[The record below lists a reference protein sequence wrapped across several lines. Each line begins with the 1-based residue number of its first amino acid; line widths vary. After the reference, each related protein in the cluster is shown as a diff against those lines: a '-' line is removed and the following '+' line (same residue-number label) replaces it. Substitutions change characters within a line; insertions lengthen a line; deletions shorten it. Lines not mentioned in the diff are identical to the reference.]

1 MAFPNAGS
9 HYSLDQLGD
18 GVYAAIHRD
27 GGAAISNAGLI
38 DLGDSSL
45 IVDTF
50 LTPTAAEHLRADAQR
65 LTGRLPRWVV
75 NTHYHNDHI
84 WGNQVFLPEAD
95 LISTVETRRLI
106 QTAGKEEY
114 DDYRAITDDRLR
126 NALAEQAAAET
137 PAQRAASDL
146 WIGYFGGLQRDFP
159 RLRVT
164 LPNMLFKDRLV
175 LQGSSR
181 RVELIAFSGA
191 HTGSDTVVYLP
202 DDGIVFM
209 SDLLFTGFHPYL
221 GDGNPELWLNVLQSI
236 LDGSAGIQN
245 ARCFL
250 PGHGPAGTAEDLR
263 QLADYIRQIQ
273 LVARR
278 LVDEG
283 KGKAGTDS
291 AAIPDAFSNWTMP
304 RFFYA
309 NLSFLVDKYR
319 ETDHASRGL
328 ELKKES
334 NSFRP

>member
-1 MAFPNAGS
+1 MAFQNAGR
-9 HYSLDQLGD
+9 HYALDQLGD

-27 GGAAISNAGLI
+27 GGAAIGNAGLI
-38 DLGDSSL
+38 DLGDSTL

-50 LTPTAAEHLRADAQR
+50 LTPTAAEDLRADAHR

-95 LISTVETRRLI
+95 LISTAETRRLI
-106 QTAGKEEY
+106 QTAGKEEF

-126 NALAEQAAAET
+126 NALAEQAAAQTAE
-137 PAQRAASDL
+137 QRAASDL

-164 LPNMLFKDRLV
+164 LPNLLFKDRLM
-175 LQGSSR
+175 LQGSRR
-181 RVELIAFSGA
+181 RVELIAFAGV

-209 SDLLFTGFHPYL
+209 SDVLFIGFHPYL
-221 GDGNPELWLNVLQSI
+221 GDGNPDVLLHVLQSI
-236 LDGSAGIQN
+236 LDGASGILD
-245 ARCFL
+245 ARCFV
-250 PGHGPAGTAEDLR
+250 PGHGPAGAAEDLR
-263 QLADYIRQIQ
+263 
-273 LVARR
+273 R
-278 LVDEG
+278 LVNYVESCQRAAGSLAAEG
-283 KGKAGTDS
+283 QAEVDS
-291 AAIPDAFSNWTMP
+291 VPIPEAFSSWTMP

-309 NLSFLVDKYR
+309 NLRFLLGKYR
-319 ETDHASRGL
+319 ETDQGSSTL
-328 ELKKES
+328 ELKKAS